1 MVKKKGENKKAEKE
15 GNGFSTQG
23 KKNRAAGVRFESKV
37 RADLESRGWLVDKW
51 MNNVDFEKN
60 RVSAA
65 KRRYNP
71 YLRALSIGN
80 GFPDFICFRKTKSL
94 DKNKNPLF
102 EVIAVE
108 VKKNG
113 YLDKDEKERCKW
125 YLEKGV
131 FPKIYIA
138 RGRRDEKDK
147 RCTFI
152 DYEDF
157 EEVYLD
163 ENRELRKKKPKKKGK
178 KHSSKEK

>member
-1 MVKKKGENKKAEKE
+1 MVKKKEENEKE
-15 GNGFSTQG
+15 SNGFSDQG

-37 RADLESRGWLVDKW
+37 RADLESRGWMVDKW
-51 MNNVDFEKN
+51 MNNVDFERG
-60 RVSAA
+60 RVAAA

-80 GFPDFICFRKTKSL
+80 GFPDFICFRKTEKTL
-94 DKNKNPLF
+94 KKEGNKNPLF

-138 RGRRDEKDK
+138 RGERSKEDK
-147 RCTFI
+147 RMTFV

-163 ENRELRKKKPKKKGK
+163 ENGELRKKKPKRK
-178 KHSSKEK
+178 